1 MPRPAPL
8 SLVSDLGAV
17 SRARRRAKR
26 MHQAELG
33 RLVGYSTSW
42 VCRVEANRLQPS
54 RPALV
59 KLADVLG
66 LQAADLTPQPPPC
79 EAGKTT
85 IVSGNEASQDQ
96 EDAVRRRTLLAGA
109 TAVGATLTG
118 LPSASAAGGR
128 PLDGLEDLLV
138 YGPRSPT
145 RRVTADA
152 VRDAVTA
159 SRTEFLACQYTRLAT
174 ALPKRL
180 ALAQALGGDVGATAL
195 AQLWS
200 LATRVCIKAGDDRL
214 TAVTADRA
222 VTAAATVDAPL
233 IQAEARRMVASA
245 YRRHGLHAKSAVI
258 AVRAAD
264 ALRSTHDPATLSARG
279 NLYATAAYAAAE
291 AGDRDSSLALLAE
304 ARGHATE
311 VGTLAAPAAA
321 PGTVFGPPQVALHE
335 VSVHYLLGGR
345 GQSDRDRPR
354 HLPPRPAQGTAGAS
368 ALGNRARLRRVEP
381 LEPVPVR
388 TRSHRADRI
397 AGSPPPRRTHP
408 GPHHAL
414 LPRPH
419 SRRQSLRP
427 PHQRHLTIRAA
438 AVRSHGAAGS
448 SGATA
453 TPSDGLPRP
462 LPA

>member
-17 SRARRRAKR
+17 IRGRRQAKR

-54 RPALV
+54 WPALV

-66 LQAADLTPQPPPC
+66 LQAADLTPQPHPC
-79 EAGKTT
+79 EAGKST

-109 TAVGATLTG
+109 TAVGAALTG
-118 LPSASAAGGR
+118 LPAAAASGR

-138 YGPRSPT
+138 YGPSSPT

-152 VRDAVTA
+152 VRGTVTA
-159 SRTEFLACQYTRLAT
+159 SRTEFLGCQYTRLAT

-180 ALAQALGGDVGATAL
+180 ALAHALGGEVGATAL

-222 VTAAATVDAPL
+222 VAAAATVDAPL
-233 IQAEARRMVASA
+233 VQAEARRMVASA

-264 ALRSTHDPATLSARG
+264 ALPSAHDPATLSARG
-279 NLYATAAYAAAE
+279 NLYATAAYAAAK
-291 AGDRDSSLALLAE
+291 AGDRDSALALITE
-304 ARGHATE
+304 ARGRADE
-311 VGTLAAPAAA
+311 VGTLATPAAA

-335 VSVHYLLGGR
+335 VSVHYLLGDAGKAIGIAR
-345 GQSDRDRPR
+345 GISPLG
-354 HLPPRPAQGTAGAS
+354 LPKERLVRVRWETARAYAQWNRWHQCLSELEAIERIAPQEVRRPA
-368 ALGNRARLRRVEP
+368 
-381 LEPVPVR
+381 VR
-388 TRSHRADRI
+388 TLTRTMLSTPAPTHGVKAFAQRI
-397 AGSPPPRRTHP
+397 NA
-408 GPHHAL
+408 
-414 LPRPH
+414 
-419 SRRQSLRP
+419 
-427 PHQRHLTIRAA
+427 I
-438 AVRSHGAAGS
+438 
-448 SGATA
+448 
-453 TPSDGLPRP
+453 
-462 LPA
+462 